1 MKWSVYGFLLAGIL
15 LNLAAQLGLKAA
27 TDATGPLFGGGVD
40 VSKRMVQLLTV
51 PWLWLALACYG
62 ISVIAWVVGLS
73 RIPVSQ
79 AYPMLSMNY
88 VLMVPLAWWLLG
100 EAPNAQ
106 RLAGIVVIIAGV
118 FLVARS

>member
-27 TDATGPLFGGGVD
+27 TDATGPLFGGDVD
-40 VSKRMVQLLTV
+40 VPKRMVQLLTV

-106 RLAGIVVIIAGV
+106 RLAGIVVIIVGV

>member
-1 MKWSVYGFLLAGIL
+1 
-15 LNLAAQLGLKAA
+15 
-27 TDATGPLFGGGVD
+27 
-40 VSKRMVQLLTV
+40 
-51 PWLWLALACYG
+51 
-62 ISVIAWVVGLS
+62 
-73 RIPVSQ
+73 
-79 AYPMLSMNY
+79 MNY